1 MKKMKKP
8 VIPQEWGAKAP
19 RLSSIAAWIN
29 ANTTLFAEIEK
40 GCSSTDRKIAGTRLI
55 HPGKG
60 RTGNR
65 LKVFECEDHKWEL
78 IRNPWSHFNKE
89 DSEREKA
96 RKYPNGPLLDHNAA
110 ETYRSNDEV
119 VRWLQNY
126 LESNRKK
133 LKAARA

>member
-1 MKKMKKP
+1 MKKP
-8 VIPQEWGAKAP
+8 VIPEEWGAKAP
-19 RLSSIAAWIN
+19 QLTTIAAWIN
-29 ANTTLFAEIEK
+29 ANTMLFAEIEK
-40 GCSSTDRKIAGTRLI
+40 GYCNTDRKIPGTRLI

-65 LKVFECEDHKWEL
+65 LKVFTCEDHKWEL
-78 IRNPWSHFNKE
+78 ARWPFSPYAKVQP
-89 DSEREKA
+89 ERKH
-96 RKYPNGPLLDHNAA
+96 PNGPLLDHNAA

-133 LKAARA
+133 LKKRS

>member
-1 MKKMKKP
+1 MKKP
-8 VIPQEWGAKAP
+8 IIPQEWSAKAP
-19 RLSSIAAWIN
+19 RLTAIAAWIN

-40 GCSSTDRKIAGTRLI
+40 GYCNTDRKIPGTRLI

-65 LKVFECEDHKWEL
+65 LKVFACEDHKWEL
-78 IRNPWSHFNKE
+78 VRVPFSPYARVQPE
-89 DSEREKA
+89 

-119 VRWLQNY
+119 VRWLENY
-126 LESNRKK
+126 LRDNRKA
-133 LKAARA
+133 LKKRS

>member
-1 MKKMKKP
+1 MKKP

-40 GCSSTDRKIAGTRLI
+40 GYCNTDRKISGTRLI

-78 IRNPWSHFNKE
+78 VRQPFSPYAKTQPE
-89 DSEREKA
+89 

-119 VRWLQNY
+119 VRWLETY
-126 LESNRKK
+126 LTQNRKA
-133 LKAARA
+133 LKSRA

>member
-1 MKKMKKP
+1 MKKP

-19 RLSSIAAWIN
+19 RLSTIAAWIN

-40 GCSSTDRKIAGTRLI
+40 GYCNTDRKIPGTRLR

-78 IRNPWSHFNKE
+78 IRNPWHHFNKL
-89 DSEREKA
+89 DSEAEKT
-96 RKYPNGPLLDHNAA
+96 RKYPRGPLLDHNAA

-133 LKAARA
+133 LKAARV

>member
-1 MKKMKKP
+1 MVSP
-8 VIPQEWGAKAP
+8 GLELQSRAKAP

-40 GCSSTDRKIAGTRLI
+40 GYSSTDRKIAGTRLI

-60 RTGNR
+60 PGNR

-78 IRNPWSHFNKE
+78 IRLPFSPYAKVQP
-89 DSEREKA
+89 A

-133 LKAARA
+133 LKAARV